1 MEARAL
7 GVMGIVAVLAC
18 LTYLAFGHPDA
29 PELKS
34 ANSAP
39 GPGSA
44 GEAPVVG
51 MAPPDAPPAGTRA
64 RVADASLLLDRFGRL
79 LAGPREPTQAQ
90 AQMARRMIGLFN
102 DFDLDAAAGVFEK
115 ATIGTEEWFIWLRGR
130 VGECGE
136 GRPLVVRDNDWI
148 RYIHEC
154 ERGQLE
160 AEFRID
166 PETGKVP
173 ALIMGARGIGLEDA
187 VREAAETVV
196 RLMASWD
203 LELFRRTFTDSFDAE
218 KMRRFFLDL
227 RSERGACS
235 LGATDLASARGALI
249 GLECEKARRLM
260 KIELDAEDRIRTF
273 WIRHPRPTE

>member
-1 MEARAL
+1 
-7 GVMGIVAVLAC
+7 MGIVAVLGC
-18 LTYLAFGHPDA
+18 LTYLSLGHPDA

-34 ANSAP
+34 VDSAP
-39 GPGSA
+39 GSGSA
-44 GEAPVVG
+44 GQASVVG
-51 MAPPDAPPAGTRA
+51 VAAPDAPPAGTRA
-64 RVADASLLLDRFGRL
+64 SVPDASLLLDRFARL

-102 DFDLDAAAGVFEK
+102 DFDLDAAAEVFEK
-115 ATIGTEEWFIWLRGR
+115 TTIGTEEWFLWLRGR

-136 GRPLVVRDNDWI
+136 GRPLVVRDDDRI

-154 ERGQLE
+154 EHGQLE
-160 AEFRID
+160 SEFRIN
-166 PETGKVP
+166 PETGKLP
-173 ALIMGARGIGLEDA
+173 ALIMGARGVDLDDT

-203 LELFRRTFTDSFDAE
+203 LELFRRTFSDSFDAE

-235 LGATDLASARGALI
+235 LGAIDLASARGALI

-260 KIELDAEDRIRTF
+260 KVELNQEDRIRTF
-273 WIRHPRPTE
+273 WIRDPRPTQ